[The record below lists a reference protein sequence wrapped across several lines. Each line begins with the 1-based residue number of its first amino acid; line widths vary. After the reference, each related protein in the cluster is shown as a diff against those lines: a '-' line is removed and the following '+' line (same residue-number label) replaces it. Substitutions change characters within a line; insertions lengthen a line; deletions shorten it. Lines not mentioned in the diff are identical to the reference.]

1 MKQSRRA
8 TAGPVGLGRL
18 DSAGPPR
25 GAYSAARKPDWSAG
39 ATTKRSTNA
48 SVLAVCP
55 GGSVPWRVWARD
67 EFSRVGA
74 GRSLDGR
81 ASARAGRGPQQ
92 VKLLAFLLLNA
103 NRAVSADAV
112 TDAVWGSQGGG
123 TAKRLQM
130 RVLRLRRALAP
141 LDGEDKPRV
150 RTVGHGYM
158 LSVRSGDLDAEAFS
172 ERVRDGHRG
181 LGDGD
186 PGRASDLLAEALELW
201 RGPPFADVAFEDFAQ
216 GEIRRLEE
224 LRLITLE
231 TRIDADLQL
240 GGHSKLIPELEEL
253 LAQWPTRERLAG
265 QLMTALY
272 QSGRQGDALE
282 IYQRART
289 RLAEDLGLEPGPALK
304 TLQTQ
309 SSCT

>member
-1 MKQSRRA
+1 
-8 TAGPVGLGRL
+8 
-18 DSAGPPR
+18 
-25 GAYSAARKPDWSAG
+25 
-39 ATTKRSTNA
+39 
-48 SVLAVCP
+48 
-55 GGSVPWRVWARD
+55 
-67 EFSRVGA
+67 
-74 GRSLDGR
+74 
-81 ASARAGRGPQQ
+81 
-92 VKLLAFLLLNA
+92 
-103 NRAVSADAV
+103 
-112 TDAVWGSQGGG
+112 
-123 TAKRLQM
+123 
-130 RVLRLRRALAP
+130 
-141 LDGEDKPRV
+141 
-150 RTVGHGYM
+150 
-158 LSVRSGDLDAEAFS
+158 
-172 ERVRDGHRG
+172 
-181 LGDGD
+181 
-186 PGRASDLLAEALELW
+186 LLAEALELW

>member
-1 MKQSRRA
+1 VTSFRVL
-8 TAGPVGLGRL
+8 GPVEAWTDERRLVLG
-18 DSAGPPR
+18 
-25 GAYSAARKPDWSAG
+25 
-39 ATTKRSTNA
+39 
-48 SVLAVCP
+48 
-55 GGSVPWRVWARD
+55 
-67 EFSRVGA
+67 
-74 GRSLDGR
+74 
-81 ASARAGRGPQQ
+81 GPQQ

-172 ERVRDGHRG
+172 ERVRDGHRA

-304 TLQTQ
+304 ALQTQ